1 VLFSWPA
8 RLAKKR
14 PHLQNDGQG
23 LPRAI
28 GAIFFSD
35 LALRGVVPCPAVV
48 RPSGRAAGQL
58 VRQHVRPLSGRMS
71 GAIFGHF
78 SFFGGAA
85 SPVCGP
91 VLAPFALPIEIK
103 DRPFRLSLSGRC
115 PAAIGATLG
124 IMQR

>member
-1 VLFSWPA
+1 MAGPA
-8 RLAKKR
+8 RKKTAAPSKR
-14 PHLQNDGQG
+14 W
-23 LPRAI
+23 A
-28 GAIFFSD
+28 GATSGDWCVFFSG
-35 LALRGVVPCPAVV
+35 LALRGVVPCPAAV

-71 GAIFGHF
+71 GTIFGHF

-85 SPVCGP
+85 SPVCGL

-103 DRPFRLSLSGRC
+103 DRSFRLSLSGRC
-115 PAAIGATLG
+115 PAATGATLG